1 MRGLTEKQRT
11 FVEEYL
17 KTHNGTQ
24 AYQKAYPGCSLQT
37 AVVNA
42 SKTLSLAKVRDALE
56 EARKARTIRAK
67 IDADWVLRRLA
78 RNANRAATLEP
89 VKDREGNPTG
99 EYVYQGAVVNKALE
113 LIGKHLGMFPTK
125 MEHSGPGGGPIA
137 FADLTEEERLNRLM
151 ELFEMAR
158 ERISGTG
165 AHGRRNPLALGSDE
179 PRTSGGDAGPAGEL
193 EEADLE
199 AAEGATR
206 NGL

>member
-1 MRGLTEKQRT
+1 MQGLTLKQRA

-17 KTHNGTQ
+17 KTNNGTQ
-24 AYQKAYPGCSLQT
+24 AYQKAYSIADEKT
-37 AVVNA
+37 AAAAA
-42 SKTLSLAKVRDALE
+42 SRTLRIVKVRDAIE
-56 EARKARTIRAK
+56 AARKARTIRAK

-179 PRTSGGDAGPAGEL
+179 SRTSGGDAGPAGEL

-199 AAEGATR
+199 AAEGAAR